1 LFSTERNRGFAI
13 SDAALRLFRPLVR
26 VTSLIAPRTIG
37 RLAFQAFCTPPRQ
50 KQGNANRNPAVKSA
64 SARLADARQ
73 VAIPFLCGSVAAFVF
88 EPAHPPAPPAQI
100 RTVILV
106 HGWSGQAAYMTAFVA
121 PLVEAGFRV
130 VAFDLPAHG
139 ASTGSELNIPIG
151 VASLTAVARAFAPV
165 HALVTHSF
173 GGSIALAAL
182 AGTVPGQPRTRVD
195 RLAMIAA
202 PSSMAGVT
210 RRFGSTIGLGAR
222 GQRALERRIHVV
234 AGAPVEAFEG
244 RAQLDALRLPT
255 LVLHCR
261 DDRELGLENA
271 RDLAAAGDF
280 VRLETL
286 AGVGHRR
293 ILQAKAAVR
302 SVADFVTG

>member
-1 LFSTERNRGFAI
+1 MSG
-13 SDAALRLFRPLVR
+13 AALRLLRPLVG
-26 VTSLIAPRTIG
+26 VTSLIAPGPVG
-37 RLAFQAFCTPPRQ
+37 RLAFKAFCTPPRR
-50 KQGNANRNPAVKSA
+50 KQENANRNPAVKSA
-64 SARLADARQ
+64 SARLAEARP
-73 VAIPFLCGSVAAFVF
+73 VAIPFPCGSVAAYVF
-88 EPAHPPAPPAQI
+88 EPVRPPAPPAQI

-121 PLVEAGFRV
+121 PLIEAGFRV
-130 VAFDLPAHG
+130 VAYDLPAHG

-182 AGTVPGQPRTRVD
+182 AGTVPGQPRIRVD
-195 RLAMIAA
+195 RLVMIAA

-244 RAQLDALRLPT
+244 RAQLAALRVPT

-271 RDLAAAGDF
+271 QDLAAAGDF

-293 ILQAKAAVR
+293 ILQAKAVVR
-302 SVADFVTG
+302 SVAQFVIGRGP

>member
-1 LFSTERNRGFAI
+1 MSG
-13 SDAALRLFRPLVR
+13 AALRLFRPLVG
-26 VTSLIAPRTIG
+26 VTSLITPGPVG
-37 RLAFQAFCTPPRQ
+37 RLAFRAFCTPPRQ
-50 KQGNANRNPAVKSA
+50 KQENANRNPAVKSA
-64 SARLADARQ
+64 SARLAGGRPI
-73 VAIPFLCGSVAAFVF
+73 AIPFPCGSVAAYVF
-88 EPAHPPAPPAQI
+88 EAATPAVPPAQT

-139 ASTGSELNIPIG
+139 ESTGSELNIPIG

-182 AGTVPGQPRTRVD
+182 AGTVPGQSRVKAD
-195 RLAMIAA
+195 KLAMIAA

-244 RAQLDALRLPT
+244 RAQLAAFGRPAL
-255 LVLHCR
+255 VIHCR

-271 RDLAAAGDF
+271 QALAAAGAF
-280 VRLETL
+280 VRLETVSGL
-286 AGVGHRR
+286 GHRR
-293 ILQAKAAVR
+293 ILQARAVIH
-302 SVADFVTG
+302 SVTDFIMT

>member
-1 LFSTERNRGFAI
+1 MSGATL
-13 SDAALRLFRPLVR
+13 LLFRPLVR
-26 VTSLIAPRTIG
+26 VTSLIAPRTVG
-37 RLAFQAFCTPPRQ
+37 RLAFKAFCTPPRQ

-64 SARLADARQ
+64 SARLAQARP
-73 VAIPFLCGSVAAFVF
+73 VAIPFPCGSVAAYLF
-88 EPAHPPAPPAQI
+88 EPARPPVPPL
-100 RTVILV
+100 RTMTVILV

-139 ASTGSELNIPIG
+139 VSTGSELNIPIG
-151 VASLTAVARAFAPV
+151 VACLTAVARAFAPV

-173 GGSIALAAL
+173 GGAIALAAL
-182 AGTVPGQPRTRVD
+182 AGTVPAQPRIRAEKLV
-195 RLAMIAA
+195 LIAA

-210 RRFGSTIGLGAR
+210 RRFGRTIGLGSR
-222 GQRALERRIHVV
+222 GQTALERRIHVV

-244 RAQLDALRLPT
+244 RAQLEALGLPT
-255 LVLHCR
+255 LVVHCR

-271 RDLAAAGDF
+271 QDLAAAGGF
-280 VRLETL
+280 VRLETM
-286 AGVGHRR
+286 AGLGHRR
-293 ILQAKAAVR
+293 ILQAKAVVR

>member
-1 LFSTERNRGFAI
+1 MSG
-13 SDAALRLFRPLVR
+13 AALRLFRPLVG
-26 VTSLIAPRTIG
+26 VTSFIAPGIAG
-37 RLAFQAFCTPPRQ
+37 RLAFRAFCTPPRP
-50 KQGNANRNPAVKSA
+50 KQGKTNHHPAVKSA
-64 SARLADARQ
+64 SARLAQARP
-73 VAIPFLCGSVAAFVF
+73 VAIPFPCGSVAAYVF
-88 EPAHPPAPPAQI
+88 EPRLPAPPPERT

-106 HGWSGQAAYMTAFVA
+106 HGWTGEAATMTAFVA
-121 PLVEAGFRV
+121 PLVEAGLRV
-130 VAFDLPAHG
+130 VVYDLPAHG

-151 VASLTAVARAFAPV
+151 VASLAAVARAFSPV

-182 AGTVPGQPRTRVD
+182 AGTVPGQARIKAGKLV
-195 RLAMIAA
+195 LIAA

-210 RRFGSTIGLGAR
+210 RRFGRAIGLGAG

-234 AGAPVEAFEG
+234 AGTPVEAFEG
-244 RAQLDALRLPT
+244 RAQLSALRLPT

-286 AGVGHRR
+286 SGLGHRR
-293 ILQAKAAVR
+293 VLQARAVAR
-302 SVADFVTG
+302 LVADFVTS

>member
-1 LFSTERNRGFAI
+1 MSG
-13 SDAALRLFRPLVR
+13 AALRLFRPLIR
-26 VTSLIAPRTIG
+26 VTSYVAPRTVG
-37 RLAFQAFCTPPRQ
+37 RLAFKAFCTPPRQ

-64 SARLADARQ
+64 SARLAQATP
-73 VAIPFLCGSVAAFVF
+73 VAVPFPCGSVAAYVF
-88 EPAHPPAPPAQI
+88 EPARPPAPPAQI

-130 VAFDLPAHG
+130 VAYDLPAHG

-182 AGTVPGQPRTRVD
+182 AGTIPGQPRIRAD

-202 PSSMAGVT
+202 PSSMTGVT
-210 RRFGSTIGLGAR
+210 RRFGSAIGLGAG

-244 RAQLDALRLPT
+244 RAQLQTLGLPT

-271 RDLAAAGDF
+271 QDLAAAGDF
-280 VRLETL
+280 VRLETM
-286 AGVGHRR
+286 AGLGHRR
-293 ILQAKAAVR
+293 ILQAKPVVRAVT
-302 SVADFVTG
+302 DFVTG